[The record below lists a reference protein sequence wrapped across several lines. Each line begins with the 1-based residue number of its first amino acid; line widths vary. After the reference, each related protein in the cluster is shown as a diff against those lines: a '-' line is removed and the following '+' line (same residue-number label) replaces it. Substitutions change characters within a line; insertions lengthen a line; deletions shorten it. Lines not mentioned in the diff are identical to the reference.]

1 MTKAEILRNFDLEEV
16 SKFIETQVP
25 QKSEKIIWKF
35 EGSRLTVEDG
45 EFDYDLAALSVDE
58 QLDEE
63 QNHFLHVIPV
73 KQT

>member
-1 MTKAEILRNFDLEEV
+1 M
-16 SKFIETQVP
+16 
-25 QKSEKIIWKF
+25 WKF

-58 QLDEE
+58 QPVEE
-63 QNHFLHVIPV
+63 QKHLLHVIPV

>member
-1 MTKAEILRNFDLEEV
+1 M
-16 SKFIETQVP
+16 
-25 QKSEKIIWKF
+25 WKF

-58 QLDEE
+58 QPDEE
-63 QNHFLHVIPV
+63 QKHLLHVIPV